1 MITKDINFLEL
12 RYSQDT
18 TLREYQV
25 VNKRKIYEAW
35 HEGKRSIMLQMP
47 TGTGKTRLFVSIVKD
62 FHLWGASNKRAVKVL
77 LLAHRKELID
87 QISENVSKKYGL
99 AHGLIV
105 SNGLEERRFPVQVG
119 SVPTLSRRLERW
131 SNKEFDIIII
141 DEAHHVKAESYRK
154 IIDQY
159 PAARILG
166 VTATP
171 YRLSGAGFHPE
182 FDCLIQSQPVEQ
194 FIEEGYLSNYEYY
207 SIKPDSRLQMEIDNI
222 AIGFDG
228 DYSEADLSD
237 CLDKDRIR
245 AKIVDTYMQFAKG
258 KKGLVYTI
266 NRAHNENVCQAFIE
280 RGVKA
285 VAIDGMTPKELRD
298 KLVEDFREGRV
309 DVMCNVNIF
318 SEGFDCP
325 DAEFVQ
331 LARPT
336 KSLSMYLQQVGRA
349 LRPAEGKSAALIL
362 DNVGLFN
369 RFGFPSAS
377 RNWQRHFD
385 GSKESE
391 EEKITAKH
399 ETSTSPRL
407 RIIEEG
413 DEVMALVHA
422 SGHNHVAPRYTFEDY
437 LSIPINCVARSQDLD
452 HIELTWRGIF
462 GKVYRKEMKE
472 YFVKIQ
478 DALFSARISGDS
490 QRYNMLAQ
498 IKLNYERGLG
508 YVKSQKMPDGEVLDA
523 INALYDSGLRVYM
536 INVEFII
543 EMLKDTDYVNKD
555 GKLCE
560 RKKVKNEKAYVYTP
574 ITKWTDNKFGS
585 LLDKAIKKL

>member
-141 DEAHHVKAESYRK
+141 DEAHHVKAESYKK

-159 PAARILG
+159 PEARILG

-228 DYSEADLSD
+228 DYSEAGLSD

-336 KSLSMYLQQVGRA
+336 KSLSMYLQQVVRA

-391 EEKITAKH
+391 EEKIKAKH
-399 ETSTSPRL
+399 ETSPSPRL

-422 SGHNHVAPRYTFEDY
+422 SGHNQVAPRYTFEDY

-508 YVKSQKMPDGEVLDA
+508 YVKSQKMPDGEVLEA

>member
-12 RYSQDT
+12 RYNQDT

-25 VNKRKIYEAW
+25 ENKRKIFEAW

-62 FHLWGASNKRAVKVL
+62 FHMWGALNKRPVKVL

-131 SNKEFDIIII
+131 SDKEFDIIII

-159 PAARILG
+159 PEARILG

-171 YRLSGAGFHPE
+171 YRLSGAGFYPE

-228 DYSEADLSD
+228 DYSEAGLSD

-245 AKIVDTYMQFAKG
+245 AKIIDTYTQFAKG

-266 NRAHNENVCQAFIE
+266 NRAHNENVCQAFID

-285 VAIDGMTPKELRD
+285 VAIDGTTPKELRD
-298 KLVEDFREGRV
+298 KLVEDFRKGRV

-349 LRPAEGKSAALIL
+349 LRPAEGKDVALIL

-377 RNWQRHFD
+377 RNWQSYFE
-385 GSKESE
+385 GSKVSE
-391 EEKITAKH
+391 DEKIKAKH
-399 ETSTSPRL
+399 ETSSNPRL

-413 DEVMALVHA
+413 DEVMELVHA
-422 SGHNHVAPRYTFEDY
+422 SRQSLVTPRYTFEDY
-437 LSIPINCVARSQDLD
+437 LSIPINHAARSLELN

-462 GKVYRKEMKE
+462 GKVYREEMKE
-472 YFVKIQ
+472 GFKRIQ
-478 DALFSARISGDS
+478 DEQIAAKERGDS
-490 QRYNMLAQ
+490 ERYRILSQ
-498 IKLNYERGLG
+498 LKHNYEQGLG
-508 YVKSQKMPDGEVLDA
+508 YVKSQKQPEGELLEA
-523 INALYDSGLRVYM
+523 INALYASGLRVYM
-536 INVEFII
+536 INVEFIV
-543 EMLKDTDYVNKD
+543 EMLKDTDYVNED

-560 RKKVKNEKAYVYTP
+560 RKKVKNEKVYVYTP

-585 LLDKAIKKL
+585 LLDKALKKL

>member
-141 DEAHHVKAESYRK
+141 DEAHHVKAESYKK

-159 PAARILG
+159 PEARILG

-228 DYSEADLSD
+228 DYSEAGLSD

-391 EEKITAKH
+391 EEKIKAKH
-399 ETSTSPRL
+399 ETSPSPRL

-508 YVKSQKMPDGEVLDA
+508 YVKSQKMPDGEVLEA

>member
-159 PAARILG
+159 PEARILG

-228 DYSEADLSD
+228 DYSEAGLSD

-437 LSIPINCVARSQDLD
+437 LSIPINRGARSQDLD

-472 YFVKIQ
+472 YFVKMQ

-508 YVKSQKMPDGEVLDA
+508 YVKSQKMPDGEVLEA

>member
-1 MITKDINFLEL
+1 MIAKEINFLEL
-12 RYSQDT
+12 RYNEDT

-25 VNKRKIYEAW
+25 ENKRKIYEAW
-35 HEGKRSIMLQMP
+35 HDGKRSVMLQMP

-62 FHLWGASNKRAVKVL
+62 FHMWGGLNKRAVKVL

-105 SNGLEERRFPVQVG
+105 SNGSEERRFPVQVG

-131 SNKEFDIIII
+131 SDKEFDIIII

-159 PAARILG
+159 PEARILG

-171 YRLSGAGFHPE
+171 YRLSGAGFYPE
-182 FDCLIQSQPVEQ
+182 FDYLIQSQPVEQ
-194 FIEEGYLSNYEYY
+194 FINDGYLSNYEYY

-222 AIGFDG
+222 SIGFDG
-228 DYSEADLSD
+228 DYSEAGLSD

-245 AKIVDTYMQFAKG
+245 AKIVDTYIQFANG

-280 RGVKA
+280 KGVKA
-285 VAIDGMTPKELRD
+285 VAIDGTTPKELRD
-298 KLVEDFREGRV
+298 KLVEDFRDGRV

-349 LRPAEGKSAALIL
+349 LRPAKGKKAALIL

-377 RNWQRHFD
+377 RNWQRYFD
-385 GSKESE
+385 GSKEFE
-391 EEKITAKH
+391 EEKIKAKH
-399 ETSTSPRL
+399 ETSSSPRL

-422 SGHNHVAPRYTFEDY
+422 SGQNKVVPRYTFEDY
-437 LSIPINCVARSQDLD
+437 LSIPINRIARSKELD

-462 GKVYRKEMKE
+462 GKVYREEMKDG
-472 YFVKIQ
+472 YKKIQ
-478 DALFSARISGDS
+478 EEQISAKNQGDAKRHA
-490 QRYNMLAQ
+490 MLAQ
-498 IKLNYERGLG
+498 IRHNYERGLS
-508 YVKSQKMPDGEVLDA
+508 YVKGQQKPEDDVLET
-523 INALYDSGLRVYM
+523 INALYESGLRVYM
-536 INVEFII
+536 INVEFIV
-543 EMLKDTDYVNKD
+543 EMLRNTDYVNAE

-560 RKKVKNEKAYVYTP
+560 RKKVKNENTYVYTP
-574 ITKWTDNKFGS
+574 ITRWTDNKFGS
-585 LLDKAIKKL
+585 LLHKALMKL

>member
-228 DYSEADLSD
+228 DYSEAGLSD

>member
-159 PAARILG
+159 PEARILG

-228 DYSEADLSD
+228 DYSEAGLSD

-309 DVMCNVNIF
+309 DIMCNVNIF

-391 EEKITAKH
+391 EEKIKAKH
-399 ETSTSPRL
+399 ETSPSPRL

-422 SGHNHVAPRYTFEDY
+422 SGHNQVAPRYTFEDY

-472 YFVKIQ
+472 YFVKMQ

-508 YVKSQKMPDGEVLDA
+508 YVKSQKMPDGEVLEA

>member
-228 DYSEADLSD
+228 DYSEAGLSD

-422 SGHNHVAPRYTFEDY
+422 SGHNQVAPRYTFEDY
-437 LSIPINCVARSQDLD
+437 LSIPINYVARSQDLD